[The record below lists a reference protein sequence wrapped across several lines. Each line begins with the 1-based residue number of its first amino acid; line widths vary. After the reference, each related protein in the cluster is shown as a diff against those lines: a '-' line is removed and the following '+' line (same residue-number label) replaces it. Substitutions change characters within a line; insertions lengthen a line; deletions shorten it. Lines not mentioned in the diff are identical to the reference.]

1 MSGPVDFLSG
11 VKIDMSAELEQK
23 ADIHYNSRL
32 ERYFAD
38 TGEKAHCFSWL
49 HKRAEEMYSR
59 KTVFID
65 LPVIILGVLN
75 GATSIG
81 SQSLFGDSQ
90 FASVGIG
97 VVALIT
103 SILSTIGSY
112 FSWSRRAE
120 AHKGSSLQYAKLYRF
135 LSIEMSL
142 PRNERMRP
150 ADLLKYVRE
159 QYDRFSETSPL
170 IPPII
175 IELFRT
181 RFDKTEYSE
190 IARPEEAGAL
200 QPISVYRDHTA
211 PNTPSQTPASPEQRF
226 SVQVEIP
233 TPPNTPV
240 ATSPARQPA
249 DA

>member
-1 MSGPVDFLSG
+1 MA
-11 VKIDMSAELEQK
+11 AEIEQK
-23 ADIHYNSRL
+23 SEIHWNSRL
-32 ERYFAD
+32 EKYFAD

-81 SQSLFGDSQ
+81 SQSLFGNSQ
-90 FASVGIG
+90 FASVAIG
-97 VVALIT
+97 AVALIT

-142 PRNERMRP
+142 PRHERMRP

-170 IPPII
+170 IPPVI
-175 IELFRT
+175 IELFRN

-190 IARPEEAGAL
+190 IARPEEANGL
-200 QPISVYRDHTA
+200 SSISIYRDYTA
-211 PNTPSQTPASPEQRF
+211 PNSPSQTPALESRIHSF
-226 SVQVEIP
+226 QVEIEA
-233 TPPNTPV
+233 PPNTPV
-240 ATSPARQPA
+240 ATA
-249 DA
+249 

>member
-1 MSGPVDFLSG
+1 LTSGIADFLYDAKVEMPESD
-11 VKIDMSAELEQK
+11 IIQK
-23 ADIHYNSRL
+23 ADIHWNSRL
-32 ERYFAD
+32 EKYFAD

-49 HKRAEEMYSR
+49 HKRAEEMYSK

-120 AHKGSSLQYAKLYRF
+120 AHKISSLQYAKLYRF

-142 PRNERMRP
+142 PRNERMSP

-170 IPPII
+170 IPPSI

-181 RFDKTEYSE
+181 RFDKVEYSE
-190 IARPEEAGAL
+190 IARPEEANGLSA
-200 QPISVYRDHTA
+200 ISVYRDHTA
-211 PNTPSQTPASPEQRF
+211 PNSPSETPGTGHF
-226 SVQVEIP
+226 QVEFVAPPP
-233 TPPNTPV
+233 TPI
-240 ATSPARQPA
+240 
-249 DA
+249 